1 MDLEQFLEAGLPE
14 FRSVPFIDFEA
25 KDDGW
30 AFEGLAA
37 VYGQEGDL
45 GEFTEEFRHGA
56 FRKPLANGDN
66 TRLIYEH
73 APPSGDILSQAAAS
87 SMVHRVSVVTR
98 SLLAT
103 GISFSGG

>member
-1 MDLEQFLEAGLPE
+1 MDLEQFLDAGLPE
-14 FRSVPFIDFEA
+14 FRSVPFLDFEA

-37 VYGQEGDL
+37 VYGKEGDL

-56 FRKPLANGDN
+56 FRKPLSNGDN

-73 APPSGDILSQAAAS
+73 ARRICRFSRRSRA
-87 SMVHRVSVVTR
+87 TR
-98 SLLAT
+98 ST
-103 GISFSGG
+103 SRMT